1 MWKEDFNLE
10 EDFNLD
16 SIFEIEYQIPEIYIC
31 KLEKIEKGKYIV
43 KIDGKQVGYIERE
56 NRKLKIVINPVNA
69 VDEDL
74 WEIFEKLS
82 LISWAYLYQTER
94 VAKEVIDFLK
104 VFFNEE
110 MEALLREMFLRI
122 ENTGISL
129 IEILPVSKIREI
141 VEEFFEIPLLR
152 DLFEEAYGEVVK
164 TAPKWEIDDILVMFL
179 SYTLLDAL
187 IF

>member
-1 MWKEDFNLE
+1 MWE

-16 SIFEIEYQIPEIYIC
+16 SIFELEPEIC
-31 KLEKIEKGKYIV
+31 KLEKNGKGKYAVRIE
-43 KIDGKQVGYIERE
+43 GEQVGYVERE
-56 NRKLKIVINPVNA
+56 GRRLRINLKPTTSLEEEFWEYFKKEGIVY
-69 VDEDL
+69 
-74 WEIFEKLS
+74 
-82 LISWAYLYQTER
+82 WAYLYQTER